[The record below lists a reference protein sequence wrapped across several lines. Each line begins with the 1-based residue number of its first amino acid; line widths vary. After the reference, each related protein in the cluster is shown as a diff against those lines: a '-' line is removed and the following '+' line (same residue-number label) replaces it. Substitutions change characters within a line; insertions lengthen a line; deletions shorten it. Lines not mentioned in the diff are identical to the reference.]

1 MEGEQPVS
9 PSRTSRVLLVLALV
23 VALAVV
29 GVVVAA
35 TAGARGL
42 AALRL
47 PAQYAWPVLVE
58 EADTMSNCAECHES
72 EHFHTCST
80 CHDDHGAVEMSGI
93 PFYAVVALTGDVPK
107 PGYVFINDVLPY
119 QDQPHTHVP
128 LLDVLAE
135 RGVIDFESVT
145 LASRDEGFVTI
156 ERANLTPEALL
167 MPYQDGIR
175 FAAENLHVSTWLKG
189 ITRIIVVG
197 AERPLRVDGQAT
209 SMGRLLLGPTRS
221 VTVEQTDVM
230 LKSETDGQV
239 RKGKTATRI
248 EGAPIDEIVANP
260 AFDRL
265 LVRDGD
271 GQEHTLTA
279 DEAQRAVLCLVRG
292 QVTLVLPDRGRVQW
306 ITDVVEIISER

>member
-1 MEGEQPVS
+1 MFS
-9 PSRTSRVLLVLALV
+9 SRIPRILLILALV
-23 VALAVV
+23 VALAL
-29 GVVVAA
+29 VVVAVTA
-35 TAGARGL
+35 AAGARGL

-47 PAQYAWPVLVE
+47 PAQYGLPVLIE
-58 EADTMSNCAECHES
+58 EADTMSDCAECHES
-72 EHFHTCST
+72 EQFHTCSA
-80 CHDDHGAVEMSGI
+80 CHDDHGAVEMSGV
-93 PFYAVVALTGDVPK
+93 PFYAVVALTGDVPE
-107 PGYVFINDVLPY
+107 PGYVLVNDVLPY

-128 LLDVLAE
+128 LLGFLTE
-135 RGVIDFESVT
+135 QGVVDFESVT

-197 AERPLRVDGQAT
+197 ADKPLQVDGQAT

-230 LKSETDGQV
+230 LKSETDGQI
-239 RKGKTATRI
+239 RKGKTAARI
-248 EGAPIDEIVANP
+248 EGAPVDEIVAHP
-260 AFDRL
+260 TFDTL

-271 GQEHTLTA
+271 GQEHTLPA
-279 DEAQRAVLCLVRG
+279 DEAQGAVLCLVRG
-292 QVTLVLPDRGRVQW
+292 RVTLVLPNRGRSQW
-306 ITDVVEIISER
+306 ISDVVGIMSER